1 MQVKRIPVGFNK
13 TNCYLIKLDDSD
25 GLLIDPGGDGDKII
39 EEINT
44 MGISIKKIIL
54 THGHFDHIAAL
65 DYLRDSLQAEV
76 YIHELDSEMLL
87 DPSKNLSSLFVSKI
101 KTKQADHLLND
112 ADMINGFKVI
122 HTPGHTSG
130 GICLYHKEEGILFSG
145 DTIFAMGVGRTDFP
159 GSSTK
164 DLKNS
169 IERIKRELPADII
182 VYPGHGPRTVLR
194 DFIDF
199 YG

>member
-13 TNCYLIKLDDSD
+13 TNCYLIKLVDTD
-25 GLLIDPGGDGDKII
+25 GLLVDPGGEGDKII
-39 EEINT
+39 KEINN
-44 MGISIKKIIL
+44 MDISIKKIIL

-65 DYLRDSLQAEV
+65 AYLRDSLQAEV
-76 YIHELDSEMLL
+76 YIHKLDSEMLV
-87 DPSKNLSSLFVSKI
+87 DPSKNLSSSFGSDIETVP
-101 KTKQADHLLND
+101 ADHLLKD
-112 ADMINGFKVI
+112 GDMINGFKII
-122 HTPGHTSG
+122 HTPGHTPG

-164 DLKNS
+164 DLQNS
-169 IERIKRELPADII
+169 IEQIKNNLPVETVI
-182 VYPGHGPRTVLR
+182 YPGHGPQTVLE
-194 DFIDF
+194 DFMNY